1 MPKFFVKE
9 ENISEDRVM
18 IVGDD
23 ARHIGRS
30 LRMKIG
36 DEITLCCNNTDYSCR
51 IASISDTAVRAD
63 ILSKNKTQ
71 AEPDI
76 SLVLFQ
82 AVPKSDKLD
91 FIVQKASELGA
102 VKVVP
107 VITRRC
113 VSRPDKKVFEK
124 KQHRLQKIAEEAA
137 KQSGRGIIPEVSGII
152 DIKEYYDM
160 LKGFDLNLLCY
171 EGGGKRLCD
180 IDLLKSAKSI
190 SLFVGSEGGFDE
202 NEAEEAFKRGAT
214 AVTLGDRILRCETAP
229 LCAISIIMNIT
240 GNI

>member
-1 MPKFFVKE
+1 MPRFFIRE
-9 ENISEDRVM
+9 DNIFSDYAL
-18 IVGDD
+18 IIGDD

-36 DEITLCCNNTDYSCR
+36 EEITLCCNNTDYICK
-51 IASISDTAVRAD
+51 IQSITDTSVRAE
-63 ILSKNKTQ
+63 IMSVNRTQ
-71 AEPDI
+71 TEPGI

-91 FIVQKASELGA
+91 FIVQKAVELGA

-124 KQHRLQKIAEEAA
+124 KRMRLKKISEEAA
-137 KQSGRGIIPEVSGII
+137 KQSGRGIIPEIGEII
-152 DIKEYYDM
+152 DINEYYEQTKD
-160 LKGFDLNLLCY
+160 FELNMFCY

-180 IDLLKSAKSI
+180 IASLKSAKNM
-190 SLFVGSEGGFDE
+190 SLLVGCEGGFDE
-202 NEAEEAFKRGAT
+202 EEAEAVINKGVI
-214 AVTLGDRILRCETAP
+214 AVTLGKRILRCETAP
-229 LCAISIIMNIT
+229 VCAISIIMSIT